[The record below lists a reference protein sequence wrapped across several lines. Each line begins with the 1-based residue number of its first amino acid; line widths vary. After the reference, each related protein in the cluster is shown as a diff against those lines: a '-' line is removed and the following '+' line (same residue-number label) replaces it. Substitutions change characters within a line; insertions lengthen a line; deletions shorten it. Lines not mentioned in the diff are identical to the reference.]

1 MLILYLQELYK
12 GEDKPC
18 TVSFSEE
25 NKLLNRF
32 KNIATCMCMG
42 YTVNINIIITEQMMT
57 TELSSYLIQNWINVK
72 ENISMLVI

>member
-32 KNIATCMCMG
+32 KNIATCK
-42 YTVNINIIITEQMMT
+42 YSNLSDILIT
-57 TELSSYLIQNWINVK
+57 
-72 ENISMLVI
+72 